1 MSPVQLADLYNKHCE
16 SQTDMK
22 FAQHPSTWLNAKG
35 YLDKPMSKEKNDEF
49 SMIPQKKP
57 LENYVNFV
65 KKGVHTTFIDDT
77 MVKQMLVR
85 GLITEEEFKK
95 W

>member
-35 YLDKPMSKEKNDEF
+35 YLDKPMSKKNNDEF
-49 SMIPQKKP
+49 
-57 LENYVNFV
+57 NYETFCGYYAV
-65 KKGVHTTFIDDT
+65 KYNGGPFIFD
-77 MVKQMLVR
+77 
-85 GLITEEEFKK
+85 
-95 W
+95 

>member
-1 MSPVQLADLYNKHCE
+1 MTFDKIEDEIKVARTTNRHGTENRFPYHLQNILSDFIYVNYGH
-16 SQTDMK
+16 
-22 FAQHPSTWLNAKG
+22 LNF
-35 YLDKPMSKEKNDEF
+35 SKE
-49 SMIPQKKP
+49 QKKS

-77 MVKQMLVR
+77 MVKQMLVK
-85 GLITEEEFKK
+85 GLITEEEFKA